1 MNNSQEKLTKMVSVR
16 FSESQYKEIQEMA
29 QQKQRRES
37 DLIRILTMT
46 AIEQMKKV

>member
-1 MNNSQEKLTKMVSVR
+1 MAENEEKLSKMVSVR

-29 QQKQRRES
+29 KAKQRKES
-37 DLIRILTMT
+37 DLIRILVMN

>member
-1 MNNSQEKLTKMVSVR
+1 MANTQEKLTKMVSVR

-29 QQKQRRES
+29 QAKQRKES

-46 AIEQMKKV
+46 AIEQMKKI

>member
-1 MNNSQEKLTKMVSVR
+1 MEEKLTKMVSVR

-29 QQKQRRES
+29 KLKQRREA
-37 DLIRILTMT
+37 DLIRILVMS

>member
-1 MNNSQEKLTKMVSVR
+1 MTETQEKLTKMVSVR

-29 QQKQRRES
+29 KLKQRKES
-37 DLIRILTMT
+37 DLIRILTLT